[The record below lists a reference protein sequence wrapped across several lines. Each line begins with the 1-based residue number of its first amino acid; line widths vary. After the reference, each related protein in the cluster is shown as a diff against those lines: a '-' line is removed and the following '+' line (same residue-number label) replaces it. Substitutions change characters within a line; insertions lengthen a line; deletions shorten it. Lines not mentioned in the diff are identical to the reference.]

1 MFSPER
7 SVEEDELS
15 IISDIAE
22 MLSPNRR
29 VAAAIV
35 GASLERQESPVPIL
49 MPLSLTS
56 FA

>member
-7 SVEEDELS
+7 PVEEEELS

-29 VAAAIV
+29 VVAALEV
-35 GASLERQESPVPIL
+35 ASLERLDQSTA
-49 MPLSLTS
+49 PLPAYTPGVH
-56 FA
+56 